1 MSQSYY
7 PPPYPPP
14 QQYYSPQQPQYYPPQ
29 TAGSYSYNQPPTYE
43 QNHGQEENYNHGR
56 EENYAD
62 YQVHNTVAEKWNKKP
77 RFQDLWAIILFM
89 IHLIGFAVLS
99 YTGINELINK
109 KNQPSNTNPNNSDNI
124 NINISSNIITL
135 LVIVGIFGFVLS
147 LLYMLLMQ
155 RFPKPLIKITLY
167 LSIAFYFV
175 AAAAYAYFRQYIAA
189 ILLAIFGIFYLFCAF
204 TWRDRIPFAAIM
216 LETVTTLTKKYYG
229 TIIMGLVGLVIQVGW
244 TILWII
250 TLIGAKDKFYESSG
264 CGETQNV
271 KGRSSF
277 SCSQPTLYLIVLYL
291 VFSYYWT
298 SQVIKTIIHVTDS
311 GVFATFYFLEGTP
324 SGTGST
330 PTLSSLKRACTTSI
344 GSVCYGSLIIAI
356 LSTTRFILRSIARSD
371 DDACG
376 FIAACLECL
385 LSWIEQLVEYFNHYA
400 YVQVAIYG
408 KSYCDAAKDTWRL
421 IKERGVD
428 AIIND
433 NLVGNVLVM
442 GAVFIGA
449 LCALFGFGYIR
460 LFLSNDIVDNN
471 AILILVL
478 ICFFFGLVMTGVITN
493 VIDSGVTTTFVA
505 LSESPDALKRTKPQ
519 LFERIRREWPRVVQG
534 I

>member
-1 MSQSYY
+1 MSQYQ

-14 QQYYSPQQPQYYPPQ
+14 QQYYSPQQPQYYPPP

-43 QNHGQEENYNHGR
+43 HNHGR
-56 EENYAD
+56 EENYGD
-62 YQVHNTVAEKWNKKP
+62 YGQVHNTVAEKWNKKP
-77 RFQDLWAIILFM
+77 KFQDLWAIVLFI

-99 YTGINELINK
+99 YTGIKELINR
-109 KNQPSNTNPNNSDNI
+109 KNQPPNTNPNNSDNI
-124 NINISSNIITL
+124 NINISSNVITL

-155 RFPKPLIKITLY
+155 RFPKPLIRITLY
-167 LSIAFYFV
+167 LSIIVYFV
-175 AAAAYAYFRQYIAA
+175 AAAIYAYFRQYVAA
-189 ILLAIFGIFYLFCAF
+189 VLLAIFGVIYLICAF

-229 TIIMGLVGLVIQVGW
+229 TIIMGLVGLIIQVGW
-244 TILWII
+244 TILWIL

-264 CGETQNV
+264 CGETQTGRGRG
-271 KGRSSF
+271 GRSSF
-277 SCSQPTLYLIVLYL
+277 SCSQPTLYLVVLYL

-324 SGTGST
+324 SGTGSA

-344 GSVCYGSLIIAI
+344 GSVCYGSLIIA
-356 LSTTRFILRSIARSD
+356 LLNTTRFILRSIARGD

-400 YVQVAIYG
+400 YVQVAMFG
-408 KSYCDAAKDTWRL
+408 KSYCQAAKDTWRL
-421 IKERGVD
+421 IKDRGVE

-442 GAVFIGA
+442 GAIFIGA
-449 LCALFGFGYIR
+449 LCALFGFGYIH

-471 AILILVL
+471 AILVLVI

-505 LSESPDALKRTKPQ
+505 LAESPDALRRTKPQ
-519 LFERIRREWPRVVQG
+519 LFERIRREWPQVVQG
-534 I
+534 DRKSVV